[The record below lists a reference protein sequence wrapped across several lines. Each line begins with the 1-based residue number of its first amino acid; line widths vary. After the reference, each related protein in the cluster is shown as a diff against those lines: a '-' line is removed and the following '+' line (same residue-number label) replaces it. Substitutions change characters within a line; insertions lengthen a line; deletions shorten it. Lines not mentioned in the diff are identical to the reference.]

1 MSREIVYQPM
11 RDPKK
16 DVSQAD
22 MLAILEKHAQRTG
35 TPVPQPKTPSVV
47 ESPPVARVQ
56 SGLEWCKP
64 TPGATG
70 VRTVCGR
77 YSCSKVTLNGKQ
89 TYEVWR
95 LVPDHWFKQ
104 IAIGLPSFAEGRRI
118 ADEDFKQT
126 PWAKSA

>member
-1 MSREIVYQPM
+1 MRREFIYQPM
-11 RDPKK
+11 GVRKE
-16 DVSQAD
+16 VSFDQ
-22 MLAILEKHAQRTG
+22 MTQVLEKHAQRTG
-35 TPVPQPKTPSVV
+35 IPVPPPKAQTVV
-47 ESPPVARVQ
+47 ENPSPPCVQ

-64 TPGATG
+64 EKGATG

-77 YSCSKVTLNGKQ
+77 YSCSKVTVSGKQ

-95 LVPDHWFKQ
+95 LVPNHWFKQ
-104 IAIGLPSFAEGRRI
+104 IAIGLDSFETAKRV